1 MDLDLTNKSTLIACG
16 SIVVTTLA
24 LVLLSTN
31 FNKKQG
37 KNPFN
42 EDTRRESEE
51 YVYDKAKRDAVIKSG
66 YTSNIV
72 KNLIKNNNNQDFDVI
87 VIGGLMSAALLARSG
102 KKVLVLEQHDQA
114 GGCCHAFIEKG
125 YEFDTGIHY
134 IGEMRNNTSVK
145 FLFDQVSNGQLNWC
159 KVRDDFDQVVLVHD
173 STESKSVSPVAA
185 CEEAIHT
192 KIPISATH
200 IDFKS
205 DLESTIQSLLIA
217 FPNEEVT
224 IRKYFDILGAT
235 RKSLLGYV
243 SLKLMPQW
251 FGNLLV
257 HTGLVYYYTDFF
269 KYATQTVT
277 QVLDNLTNNNTLK
290 AVLAY
295 NFGDYGTIPSI
306 APFSMHAA
314 LQNHFLKGVSY
325 PVGGSSEI
333 AFHIIPTITKAGGKV
348 LVRANVESIVTNE
361 NGTEAI
367 GVKMCKD
374 GQIIHAPIIISDAGL
389 YNTYEKLLIHPTSKG
404 LLAPMMGH
412 VRHGE
417 GGMSV
422 YVGLKGT
429 TEELGLNGKHYWC
442 IWADKDEYNLNKVV
456 KTYYTHTREEMLAQ
470 KEKNVLP
477 MLFISFPSVKD
488 PLYAKKHPGK
498 STCTIVTFANF
509 SWFKQW
515 ENDRVSH
522 RGSEYEHCKSALG
535 DMVWKQTLG
544 LFPHLAD
551 KVEYFDIGSPIT
563 NKYYLQASGG
573 EMYGIDHNITRF
585 SPKASVTIRPETGIK
600 NLYLAGQDV
609 FTGGFVG
616 ASFGGLLAASSIL
629 NRNLYDDMSTLKK
642 KSKPPVFYD

>member
-1 MDLDLTNKSTLIACG
+1 MDLDLRNKTTLLACG
-16 SIVVTTLA
+16 SVVVATIAVAVFGGML
-24 LVLLSTN
+24 
-31 FNKKQG
+31 NKKQG
-37 KNPFN
+37 KNPFI
-42 EDTRRESEE
+42 EDTRRDREE
-51 YVYDKAKRDAVIKSG
+51 YVFDKAKRDAVIRCG
-66 YTSNIV
+66 YTSNVV
-72 KNLIKNNNNQDFDVI
+72 KNLIKQNNDQDFDAIVI
-87 VIGGLMSAALLARSG
+87 GSGIGGLMSAALLARSG

-114 GGCCHAFIEKG
+114 GGCCHAFVEKG

-134 IGEMRNNTSVK
+134 IGEMRNNTSVR
-145 FLFDQVSNGQLNWC
+145 FLFDQVSNGQLTWC

-173 STESKSVSPVAA
+173 TKKNAVEA
-185 CEEAIHT
+185 CDDAIAT
-192 KIPISATH
+192 KLPLEVTC
-200 IDFKS
+200 IDFMS
-205 DLESTIQSLLIA
+205 DLESTIQSLVKA
-217 FPNEEVT
+217 FPDEETT
-224 IRKYFDILGAT
+224 IRKYFDILAST

-251 FGNLLV
+251 LGNLMV
-257 HTGLVYYYTDFF
+257 STGLVHRYTDFF

-277 QVLDNLTNNNTLK
+277 QVLDKLTHNNTLK

-295 NFGDYGTIPSI
+295 NFGDYGTIPSV

-333 AFHIIPTITKAGGKV
+333 SFHIIPTITKAGGKV

-361 NGTEAI
+361 SGTKAI
-367 GVKMCKD
+367 GVKMQKD
-374 GQIIHAPIIISDAGL
+374 GQIIKAPIIISDAGL
-389 YNTYEKLLIHPTSKG
+389 YNTYEKLLVHPTSKG
-404 LLAPMMGH
+404 FLAPMMEH
-412 VRHGE
+412 VQHGE

-429 TEELGLNGKHYWC
+429 AEELKLNGKHYWC
-442 IWADKDEYNLNKVV
+442 IWADKNEYDLNKVV
-456 KTYYTHTREEMLAQ
+456 KTYYTHTREEMLAH
-470 KEKNVLP
+470 KDENVLP

-498 STCTIVTFANF
+498 STCTIVTFASF

-515 ENDRVSH
+515 ENERVSH
-522 RGSEYEHCKSALG
+522 RGAEYEHVKHALG
-535 DMVWKQTLG
+535 DMIWKQTLG

-551 KVEYFDIGSPIT
+551 KVEYFDIGSPVT
-563 NKYYLQASGG
+563 NKYYLNAAGG
-573 EMYGIDHNITRF
+573 EMYGVDHNVKRF
-585 SPKASVTIRPETGIK
+585 SPAATVAIRPETGVQG
-600 NLYLAGQDV
+600 LYLTGQDV

-629 NRNLYDDMSTLKK
+629 NRNLYEDMTKLKK